1 MKVPP
6 YAKLGPAELTASLD
20 AFLARWDGRSA
31 MWVFGY
37 GSLVWR
43 PELEF
48 ELRAPARVFGY
59 HRRLC
64 LRSVRYRGTL
74 ECPGVVAGL
83 DRGGCC
89 AGLAYRVA
97 PARLREQLERL
108 WEREM
113 FMGSYDARW
122 VRAQRL
128 DGTGPMAALAF
139 VVRPDAPNYAGRLKD
154 DELIEILTQACGYY
168 GTSLDYLLRTVD
180 ALRAHGV
187 ADVHLERL
195 ARKAQRALAAEA
207 ARGLQPARTP

>member
-1 MKVPP
+1 
-6 YAKLGPAELTASLD
+6 
-20 AFLARWDGRSA
+20 
-31 MWVFGY
+31 
-37 GSLVWR
+37 
-43 PELEF
+43 
-48 ELRAPARVFGY
+48 
-59 HRRLC
+59 
-64 LRSVRYRGTL
+64 
-74 ECPGVVAGL
+74 
-83 DRGGCC
+83 
-89 AGLAYRVA
+89 
-97 PARLREQLERL
+97 
-108 WEREM
+108 M